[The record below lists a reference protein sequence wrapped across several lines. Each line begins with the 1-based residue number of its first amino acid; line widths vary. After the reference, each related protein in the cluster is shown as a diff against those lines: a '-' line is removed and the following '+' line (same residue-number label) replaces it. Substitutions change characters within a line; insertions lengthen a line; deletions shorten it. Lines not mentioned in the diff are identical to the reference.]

1 MVRVMTINITNKCVK
16 SVLCLVITVCVFMV
30 WWPKL
35 DYVNIPMCVSVRP
48 PGLGLLI
55 LSLSPSD
62 CRQHLVILER
72 GCVAAR
78 SVEFV
83 MKKTSTKN
91 LHNDFNL
98 KQGWGSLQ
106 SRSWQGINIWEWLN
120 KNLWWPQKGFIQNKI
135 YLLNPNCQMKKELS

>member
-1 MVRVMTINITNKCVK
+1 MVQVPPHGGGQLRVEHGQGDDDEYHQQLRQECVV
-16 SVLCLVITVCVFMV
+16 SGDHCVCVYGLMTQTGLCQYPHV
-30 WWPKL
+30 
-35 DYVNIPMCVSVRP
+35 CVSP
-48 PGLGLLI
+48 APGLGLLI

-91 LHNDFNL
+91 LHNGFNL
-98 KQGWGSLQ
+98 KQG
-106 SRSWQGINIWEWLN
+106 
-120 KNLWWPQKGFIQNKI
+120 
-135 YLLNPNCQMKKELS
+135 